1 LREDAC
7 LSLQVHLVYHWHWLM
22 LLNCVFFFLMGSEE
36 NPILLSFPNNTS

>member
-22 LLNCVFFFLMGSEE
+22 LLNCVFFWMGSEE